1 MLPEEVQKFNEKLGR
16 VLRRSYRVFPASPVV
31 GEVISGDPVLP
42 PELEREIF
50 ELAAAVPNYWTKQH
64 VGDMALVL
72 PQVCRRAQSWIEPL
86 IYERISLS
94 PPSSTAR
101 RLAMFLETVDIR
113 PASFFAA
120 HVKYLDFDGTIS
132 LVVVK
137 KVLSVCTGV
146 VNLGCRYT
154 YSGLAPLLVPLTRL
168 RRLLVAELV
177 LSQSLSTEYWPSS
190 SPPFSS
196 TAGIAIPPCPYPTPW
211 AASLTHLGLSRALQP
226 DPAAL
231 FAAFPALTHF
241 AVDFDAVRSFM
252 SQTLQGLLSK
262 CPLRV
267 RCIVVLARGKADYRA
282 ACRDIRA
289 EIIVDKRLYV
299 HLGGWQTWSQ
309 RVPDMFVEAD
319 AKIAKLSQ

>member
-1 MLPEEVQKFNEKLGR
+1 MLPEEVQKFNEQLGR
-16 VLRRSYRVFPASPVV
+16 VLRRSYRVFPAPPVV
-31 GEVISGDPVLP
+31 GEVITGDPVLP

-86 IYERISLS
+86 IYERISLP
-94 PPSSTAR
+94 PPSNSAR
-101 RLAMFLETVDIR
+101 RLAMFLETVDTR
-113 PASFFAA
+113 PASFFAT

-137 KVLSVCTGV
+137 EVLSVCTGV

-154 YSGLAPLLVPLTRL
+154 YCSLAPLLAPLPRL
-168 RRLLVAELV
+168 RRLLVAELM
-177 LSQSLSTEYWPSS
+177 LSYYSMPTADWPFS
-190 SPPFSS
+190 SPPLSS
-196 TAGIAIPPCPYPTPW
+196 TAGIKIPPCPCPTPW
-211 AASLTHLGLSRALQP
+211 AASLTHLGLSRALPP
-226 DPAAL
+226 DLAGL

-252 SQTLQGLLSK
+252 AHTLLGLLSA
-262 CPLRV
+262 CPPRV

-282 ACRDIRA
+282 ACRDVRDN
-289 EIIVDKRLYV
+289 IVDARLYV
-299 HLGGWQTWSQ
+299 HLGGWQTWSR
-309 RVPDMFVEAD
+309 RVPDMFTEAD
-319 AKIAKLSQ
+319 TKIAKLSQ